1 MVGVKPKP
9 RVWTPLLAAAEMAH
23 LDTLQVLL
31 DVTLIAIK
39 KFEKE
44 SVVFSCSSSCF
55 LFCSLSMFSW
65 FLFCIVLMMAAMVS
79 MVVADNYGCARF

>member
-65 FLFCIVLMMAAMVS
+65 FLFCIVLMMAAMV
-79 MVVADNYGCARF
+79 VADNYGCARF